1 MGKNEQRHV
10 AQNVRVPLG
19 LLLKVTIVY
28 MTEYGH
34 GVDSNLLPFV
44 NNLLHAFTNL
54 HHFSKPILSR
64 FKSHERP
71 WLPKPEIQS
80 EKFFISGTSIVH
92 DTNRITEE
100 RRAFSQYSTD
110 LSTPLLDDPPEPFLG
125 DKLKQAEQNWEGH
138 QLPKER
144 PSITWCRFCRVCG
157 GKHRKCPLRDSNTA
171 RCFYPLCNRPEKSH
185 TTKVCRSLHRWC
197 DQCGMRGHMVE
208 DHKKYCH
215 ETLQRVFIKWAPFG
229 LYTSL
234 VFLDPENKEYWT
246 YFLFGV
252 GVIDPKIVLVAGL
265 EFDKM
270 EEDVD
275 IYEITDDEEV
285 GVTDETKAAKI
296 SKQPTTEDVVKNIE
310 KFLNS
315 EEDDDDVLELM
326 PTQEDR
332 QGFEGDAEET
342 DLVTTSKT
350 KKVCPE
356 TSLPKLTTPKS
367 GGENSNQW
375 DQMLS
380 SLVKKLEE
388 PMRNIAQE
396 AARTTVNEAIKKM
409 KGDLKKKDPEH

>member
-1 MGKNEQRHV
+1 
-10 AQNVRVPLG
+10 
-19 LLLKVTIVY
+19 
-28 MTEYGH
+28 
-34 GVDSNLLPFV
+34 
-44 NNLLHAFTNL
+44 
-54 HHFSKPILSR
+54 
-64 FKSHERP
+64 
-71 WLPKPEIQS
+71 
-80 EKFFISGTSIVH
+80 
-92 DTNRITEE
+92 
-100 RRAFSQYSTD
+100 
-110 LSTPLLDDPPEPFLG
+110 
-125 DKLKQAEQNWEGH
+125 
-138 QLPKER
+138 
-144 PSITWCRFCRVCG
+144 
-157 GKHRKCPLRDSNTA
+157 
-171 RCFYPLCNRPEKSH
+171 
-185 TTKVCRSLHRWC
+185 
-197 DQCGMRGHMVE
+197 MRGHMVE

-215 ETLQRVFIKWAPFG
+215 ETLQRIFIKWAPFG

-270 EEDVD
+270 EEDVE

-342 DLVTTSKT
+342 DLVRTSKT
-350 KKVCPE
+350 KKVWSE

-380 SLVKKLEE
+380 SFVKKLEE

-396 AARTTVNEAIKKM
+396 AARTAVNEAIKKM
-409 KGDLKKKDPEH
+409 KGDLKKKDPEN